1 MNLLEEYSDWI
12 QRAGPRV
19 AASSARNY
27 RAAVREY
34 IEHFGDPVYAT
45 DATVEKWRRYIDST
59 HRNGVVAKASASAIN
74 VKVVALR
81 ALFQFL
87 IERGLRKDN
96 PAQRLTLPRKSEL
109 VPECVREQEVNALV
123 EADSLSLQ
131 DRAMVEVLI
140 GSGLRRSETAHLC
153 LGQVASPALLRVVG
167 TGGRERL
174 APLTDAG
181 YAALR
186 DWALHEHGDNT
197 SAKLKRS
204 AGADAAFEDLCTRRP
219 GVPFF
224 INGEGVPLPQLK
236 FPGNVIYKRWKF
248 VCEQLGLPPTTNPR
262 KARNYFGAALV
273 NEGANL
279 KLIQEAM
286 GHKSIVSTTAYT
298 KVPSPSAAGIE
309 ALRGLHPRQKM
320 EG

>member
-1 MNLLEEYSDWI
+1 
-12 QRAGPRV
+12 
-19 AASSARNY
+19 
-27 RAAVREY
+27 
-34 IEHFGDPVYAT
+34 
-45 DATVEKWRRYIDST
+45 
-59 HRNGVVAKASASAIN
+59 
-74 VKVVALR
+74 
-81 ALFQFL
+81 
-87 IERGLRKDN
+87 
-96 PAQRLTLPRKSEL
+96 
-109 VPECVREQEVNALV
+109 
-123 EADSLSLQ
+123 
-131 DRAMVEVLI
+131 
-140 GSGLRRSETAHLC
+140 
-153 LGQVASPALLRVVG
+153 
-167 TGGRERL
+167 
-174 APLTDAG
+174 
-181 YAALR
+181 
-186 DWALHEHGDNT
+186 
-197 SAKLKRS
+197 
-204 AGADAAFEDLCTRRP
+204 
-219 GVPFF
+219 VPFF